1 MKQERNAAVEMMRMF
16 YRRKV
21 HWILMVTL
29 CDLGLC
35 IVELASVHVCKD
47 NKAAARLGVC
57 THRALI
63 LEDQSV

>member
-35 IVELASVHVCKD
+35 NVELASVHVCKD
-47 NKAAARLGVC
+47 NKAAA
-57 THRALI
+57 
-63 LEDQSV
+63 